1 MKLQINKK
9 NVQDLEHFGLD
20 IEDEINKM
28 LSEELAKS
36 IDMEILKKI
45 SNLHNKKIDKINRIL
60 QKINKSYE

>member
-45 SNLHNKKIDKINRIL
+45 SSLHNKKIDKINRIL
-60 QKINKSYE
+60 EKINKSYE

>member
-45 SNLHNKKIDKINRIL
+45 SSLHNKKIDKINRIL